1 MLKNITY
8 DLDFPRLVPIDEED
22 GVDLKNLV
30 IFLIYGSLLD
40 IGTWERWNSLYGDGG
55 KGSLSLKDKMNQVS
69 NLKPLRLPCELKWL
83 KPILG
88 LSYFI

>member
-55 KGSLSLKDKMNQVS
+55 KGSLSKRQNESSV
-69 NLKPLRLPCELKWL
+69 
-83 KPILG
+83 
-88 LSYFI
+88 